1 MNLISPV
8 MSSRIETLH
17 SIRQRKIEEA
27 SNRIATGDR
36 FSADPSKDSAAY
48 RISKKLEIESKFS
61 NSARKNFDNAYT
73 LAQQQAD
80 IISHAESVVKQM
92 NKLAYEATDPTSSDY
107 HREVLNNEFQEH
119 SKTLQSLMF
128 DRTFEQQL
136 LDPQSADYIDK
147 TIIYDDE
154 ESSSGA
160 NIKKVD
166 ISAIGAKIK
175 LWWNTS
181 DSNSTRDRIQLKQGD
196 RWFFDS
202 GEYLSDN
209 GSGVR
214 SENVDGQITYGD
226 FFEIDIRPNQI
237 SYTTASD
244 NMGDSNSSLAPG
256 YPKVQAPLGDSTI
269 IEIAV
274 NEPGPENISRS
285 NPTGWSWRLSWDAE
299 QIDGPKG
306 VADEKGSLYEL
317 SPLGFS
323 TLKGYDIST
332 RLSAANALDRSK
344 LELESL
350 SKQIYTLAKTFSEV
364 RLKSEYIGQ
373 KNTAQNVALGRINDS
388 DMASEYTSLAKNLLL
403 QKVSNHALVH
413 SRVSA
418 ENVMNLIS

>member
-80 IISHAESVVKQM
+80 IISYAESVIKQM

-299 QIDGPKG
+299 QIEGPKG

-332 RLSAANALDRSK
+332 RLTAANALDRSK

-350 SKQIYTLAKTFSEV
+350 SKQIYTLAKTFSEI

-373 KNTAQNVALGRINDS
+373 KNTAQNVALGRIKDS